1 MVMILSSCG
10 SNTDNQN
17 SVVTADISDK
27 NSSTIVS
34 HTDVN
39 TTNDK
44 KITLSGKIINS
55 GEISGATIFLD
66 LNKNGELDSSEPKT
80 ESSKDG
86 SYLLT
91 LKESHIESLNY

>member
-1 MVMILSSCG
+1 MKIIKEKKGLLFILSMAMILSGCG
-10 SNTDNQN
+10 SNTDNEN

-44 KITLSGKIINS
+44 K
-55 GEISGATIFLD
+55 
-66 LNKNGELDSSEPKT
+66 
-80 ESSKDG
+80 
-86 SYLLT
+86 
-91 LKESHIESLNY
+91 